1 MYSCLKPMQ
10 NNPHPMRINIENINI
25 IIWSPYMSIRSPLIS
40 GKKIFGK
47 LYTEYKKEKDISD
60 YSFEYDFSS
69 WVTSYDLSK
78 AGESNIK

>member
-1 MYSCLKPMQ
+1 
-10 NNPHPMRINIENINI
+10 
-25 IIWSPYMSIRSPLIS
+25 MSIRSPLIS

-69 WVTSYDLSK
+69 
-78 AGESNIK
+78 